1 MADATASFG
10 VQPIPDYGLINVDQ
24 LNADAAA
31 SQQAIADY
39 EASLYGG
46 RSGGTTGGTSGGTT
60 GPAPLTSQELA
71 AYNQAIGNTNQ
82 AIDRLPTQLES
93 GYSSIDAQ
101 RNNAL
106 NQLLLGKN
114 RANETYD
121 TNKLETGQD
130 YVGSK
135 NTIGS
140 QAGSLLS
147 GLWRLLGS
155 RGAGGGSA
163 YRNLAPGAVARQATL
178 QRGDVS
184 TQFGKNNRLLDTNWN
199 TFLQDYANSRLDVK
213 DQRAQAREKLQS
225 FITTN
230 KSELL
235 QQLADL
241 TSKRDQNV
249 ASGQPYIDQAN
260 TLLDKVANYKT
271 DPIKY
276 KVGAYTAPSLES
288 YIARPGATP
297 TYQGTAASDDY
308 TSPYLAAL
316 LRKQQPVGV

>member
-1 MADATASFG
+1 MAAPTQEFLNTDAGMAWLETPEG
-10 VQPIPDYGLINVDQ
+10 
-24 LNADAAA
+24 
-31 SQQAIADY
+31 IAWETGPH
-39 EASLYGG
+39 EA
-46 RSGGTTGGTSGGTT
+46 TGGGAYAPTSTSSTTSSGTS
-60 GPAPLTSQELA
+60 LTQQEID

-82 AIDRLPTQLES
+82 AIERLPNKLES
-93 GYSSIDAQ
+93 GYQTLDSQSTD
-101 RNNAL
+101 AL

-114 RANETYD
+114 RAEGQYGE
-121 TNKLETGQD
+121 NKLSTGQD

-163 YRNLAPGAVARQATL
+163 YRNLATGAVARQATL

-297 TYQGTAASDDY
+297 TYQGTAAYDDY